1 MTKTQLAVSRRQM
14 LKSSVAAVAAAVVL
28 PQGVTTGE
36 DSHELPPVRQI
47 THGPRCHWFGYYD
60 KLEFD
65 PTCRFVLGMEVD
77 FEHRS
82 PTADDVIK
90 VGMVDLQEGDRWIEL
105 GESRAWCWQ
114 QGCMLQWR
122 PGSQSEVLWNDRQ
135 GDHFVCHIVDVET
148 RSRRTIPHPIYS
160 VSPCGTWAASLDFRR
175 VQDMRPGYGYAGLA
189 DPCRDMLAPNDSG
202 IYRVDLESGESQLI
216 VSLRD
221 IIQVPMPGV
230 ELAKAKSY
238 FNHLLVNPDGSRFE
252 FLHRWGFP
260 KWTGATRMFTAD
272 KDGQD
277 LRVIDPSGHTSH
289 FIWRDP
295 THILAWTRPEGHS
308 DGFFLFE
315 DRENG
320 SVQQIGAGAMTVNGH
335 CSYLPGNQWILND
348 TYPQGKERLQ
358 NPYLYHVA
366 SGRKVSLGHFHLPP
380 QYRGEWRCDTH
391 PRCSPD
397 GRSVVIDSPHTDQGR
412 QLFLIDISGIV
423 GS

>member
-1 MTKTQLAVSRRQM
+1 MDVQTRR
-14 LKSSVAAVAAAVVL
+14 
-28 PQGVTTGE
+28 
-36 DSHELPPVRQI
+36 
-47 THGPRCHWFGYYD
+47 
-60 KLEFD
+60 
-65 PTCRFVLGMEVD
+65 
-77 FEHRS
+77 
-82 PTADDVIK
+82 
-90 VGMVDLQEGDRWIEL
+90 
-105 GESRAWCWQ
+105 
-114 QGCMLQWR
+114 
-122 PGSQSEVLWNDRQ
+122 
-135 GDHFVCHIVDVET
+135 
-148 RSRRTIPHPIYS
+148 RRTIPHPIYS

-175 VQDMRPGYGYAGLA
+175 VQDMRPGYGYAGLT
-189 DPCRDMLAPNDSG
+189 DPCRDRLAPNDSG
-202 IYRVDLESGESQLI
+202 ICRVDLESGESQLI

-221 IIQVPMPGV
+221 IIQVPMSGV
-230 ELAKAKSY
+230 KLAKAKSY

-252 FLHRWGFP
+252 LLHRWGFP

-295 THILAWTRPEGHS
+295 THILAWTRPEGRS

-320 SVQQIGAGAMTVNGH
+320 SVEQIGAGAMTVNGH
-335 CSYLPGNQWILND
+335 CSYLPSNQWILND

-366 SGRKVSLGHFHLPP
+366 SGRKVHLGHFHLPP

-391 PRCSPD
+391 PRRSPD

-412 QLFLIDISGIV
+412 QLFLIDISSIV
-423 GS
+423 AS